1 MNRAELC
8 RQRAERGATARLGAE
23 GHSRIADERSAALL
37 SENQSLVTKLAERA
51 LNSHE
56 LHAKFLGELASGW
69 ELVPGPYSRS
79 GPTIFSRNSAAI
91 SLAVGVCFGASGLWS
106 MASRVTGPR
115 SISDPSAYLLDSQ
128 IDLGQSEVTTAWRA
142 RKGFTG
148 CVRKCLTC
156 TNSQRAGTLQ
166 SR

>member
-69 ELVPGPYSRS
+69 ELVPRPVLAIGAHDLLAELR
-79 GPTIFSRNSAAI
+79 RN
-91 SLAVGVCFGASGLWS
+91 LLGRRRLLW
-106 MASRVTGPR
+106 RF
-115 SISDPSAYLLDSQ
+115 
-128 IDLGQSEVTTAWRA
+128 RA
-142 RKGFTG
+142 LVHGIESNRT
-148 CVRKCLTC
+148 
-156 TNSQRAGTLQ
+156 
-166 SR
+166 